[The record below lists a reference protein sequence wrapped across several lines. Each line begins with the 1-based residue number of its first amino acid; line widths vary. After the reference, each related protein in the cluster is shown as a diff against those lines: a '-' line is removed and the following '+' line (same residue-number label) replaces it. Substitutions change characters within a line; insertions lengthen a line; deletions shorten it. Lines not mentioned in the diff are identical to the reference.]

1 MTVTDAFGADPRN
14 IFLTPAEV
22 MERKRWARTRGYARM
37 RKPDFPPLLDG
48 AYRHDTIIE
57 WENRQL
63 AAPGWLDTPLHP
75 DPAPVIELPAKRRGG
90 RKADF

>member
-1 MTVTDAFGADPRN
+1 
-14 IFLTPAEV
+14 
-22 MERKRWARTRGYARM
+22 M
-37 RKPDFPPLLDG
+37 RKPDCPPLLDG
-48 AYRHDTIIE
+48 AYRLDTIE

-63 AAPGWLDTPLHP
+63 AAAGWLDTPLPP